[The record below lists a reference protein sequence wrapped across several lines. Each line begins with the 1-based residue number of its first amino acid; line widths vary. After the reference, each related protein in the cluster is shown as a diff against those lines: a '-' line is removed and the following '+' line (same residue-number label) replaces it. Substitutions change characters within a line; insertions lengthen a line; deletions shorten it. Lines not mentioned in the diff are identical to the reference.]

1 MFIEQRKKKNYR
13 TFIYSAIIV
22 VLCLLII
29 VIAWPADTAAQEDTP
44 QPDSTLQTE
53 LQKDFSVNEDTEVD
67 ADYEVSSDKN
77 TENNDSTDNTENV
90 DNTGITDAADSYYL
104 VKRQDGQIKVFF
116 VDESG
121 NNIELETTEII
132 YEVLGT
138 EDQKLFDVGIAVK
151 NQEELA
157 VLLQDFES

>member
-29 VIAWPADTAAQEDTP
+29 VIAWPADTAAQEDMT

-53 LQKDFSVNEDTEVD
+53 LQKDFSANEGTEVD
-67 ADYEVSSDKN
+67 ADYEVSSDEN

-138 EDQKLFDVGIAVK
+138 EDQKLFDEGIAVK

>member
-67 ADYEVSSDKN
+67 ADYEVSSDEN

-138 EDQKLFDVGIAVK
+138 EDQKLFDEGIAVK